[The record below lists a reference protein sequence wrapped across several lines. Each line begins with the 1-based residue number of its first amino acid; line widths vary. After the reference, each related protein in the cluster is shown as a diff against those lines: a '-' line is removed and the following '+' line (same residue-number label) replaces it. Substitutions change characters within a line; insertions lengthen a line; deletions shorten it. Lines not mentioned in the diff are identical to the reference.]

1 MIDVNLLNLFEACS
15 RMPSRSR
22 SPLAV
27 HTGIGFGFIS
37 NCLRDDLGTQRTRTS
52 PRRSVH
58 LTSHCA
64 SPTSTHSSNRSL
76 TYPAPEAL
84 PIVKVPRYHRRAS

>member
-27 HTGIGFGFIS
+27 RAGIGFGFIS
-37 NCLRDDLGTQRTRTS
+37 DCLRDDLGTQST
-52 PRRSVH
+52 PR
-58 LTSHCA
+58 LTAPQC
-64 SPTSTHSSNRSL
+64 SSYLSL
-76 TYPAPEAL
+76 PFDHPYPL
-84 PIVKVPRYHRRAS
+84 L

>member
-27 HTGIGFGFIS
+27 RAGTGFGFIS
-37 NCLRDDLGTQRTRTS
+37 DCLGDDLGTQRT
-52 PRRSVH
+52 PR
-58 LTSHCA
+58 LTAPQC
-64 SPTSTHSSNRSL
+64 SSYLSL
-76 TYPAPEAL
+76 RIAYLYPL
-84 PIVKVPRYHRRAS
+84 L

>member
-1 MIDVNLLNLFEACS
+1 MIDVNLFEACS

-27 HTGIGFGFIS
+27 GAGIGFGFIS
-37 NCLRDDLGTQRTRTS
+37 DCLRDDLGTERTRAS

-64 SPTSTHSSNRSL
+64 L
-76 TYPAPEAL
+76 TTLYPL
-84 PIVKVPRYHRRAS
+84 L

>member
-27 HTGIGFGFIS
+27 RARTGFGFIS
-37 NCLRDDLGTQRTRTS
+37 NCLRDDLGARRT
-52 PRRSVH
+52 PR
-58 LTSHCA
+58 LTAPQC
-64 SPTSTHSSNRSL
+64 SSYLSL
-76 TYPAPEAL
+76 RIAYLYPL
-84 PIVKVPRYHRRAS
+84 L

>member
-27 HTGIGFGFIS
+27 RAGIGFGFIS
-37 NCLRDDLGTQRTRTS
+37 NCLSDDLGTQRT
-52 PRRSVH
+52 PR
-58 LTSHCA
+58 LTAPQC
-64 SPTSTHSSNRSL
+64 SSYLSL
-76 TYPAPEAL
+76 RIAYLYPL
-84 PIVKVPRYHRRAS
+84 L